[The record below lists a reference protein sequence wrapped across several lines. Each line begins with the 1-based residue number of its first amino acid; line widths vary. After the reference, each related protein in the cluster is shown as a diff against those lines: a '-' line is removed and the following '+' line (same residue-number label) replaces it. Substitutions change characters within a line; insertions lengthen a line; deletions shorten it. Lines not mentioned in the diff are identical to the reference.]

1 MIFWAISS
9 GLAALAALILTAA
22 LWRGRGAGEA
32 RRFDVKVY
40 RDQLREVERDLARGV
55 VSETEAGAI
64 RTEVSR
70 RLLDADKA
78 DRAAAATAAA
88 PRLAS
93 GIATV
98 LVALAVLGG
107 SFASYL
113 GTATI
118 LSYCGWTLQ
127 EIAEARARTT
137 FTLKIRGNRVS
148 LSPIF
153 DGLGAP
159 GYPDQPLEARYA
171 RSEEVR
177 RSRIGQ
183 EEAEAL
189 AGTPPAA
196 EADPD
201 YLALIDQLR
210 AKVAERPDDLQGHR
224 LLAREEAKLGNYAAA
239 RKAQSQV
246 IAILGDTAGAGEF
259 TALAELCITA
269 ANGYVSPEAETALRE
284 ALARDPEDPAARYF
298 SGRLAV
304 QIGRYDVAFRLWS
317 RLLDEGPANA
327 PWIPP
332 IRADIGALAE
342 LAGVRYTPPPATDAP
357 GPSAADLDA
366 ASEMTPEERTEMIRT
381 MVAGLADRLAKE
393 GGSPEEWARL
403 IRAYGVLGETDRA
416 AAIWAEAQQVF
427 PEEAARAPIRDA
439 ARDAGVTE

>member
-1 MIFWAISS
+1 MVFWAISS
-9 GLAALAALILTAA
+9 GLAVLAALILVFA
-22 LWRGRGAGEA
+22 LWRGRRAGEA
-32 RRFDVKVY
+32 RRFDVQVY

-55 VSETEAGAI
+55 VSETEAETI

-78 DRAAAATAAA
+78 DRAAVATAAA

-93 GIATV
+93 GIASLAV
-98 LVALAVLGG
+98 LAAVLGG
-107 SFASYL
+107 ATLLYL
-113 GTATI
+113 
-118 LSYCGWTLQ
+118 
-127 EIAEARARTT
+127 R
-137 FTLKIRGNRVS
+137 
-148 LSPIF
+148 
-153 DGLGAP
+153 LGAP

-189 AGTPPAA
+189 AGPPPAV

-201 YLALIDQLR
+201 YMALVERLR
-210 AKVAERPDDLQGHR
+210 ATVAGRPDDLQGHR
-224 LLAREEAKLGNYAAA
+224 LLARQEAALGNYAAA
-239 RKAQSQV
+239 RAAQSQV
-246 IAILGDTAGAGEF
+246 IEILGDTASAAEF
-259 TALAELCITA
+259 TSLAELYITA
-269 ANGYVSPEAETALRE
+269 ANGYVSPEAEQALRE
-284 ALARDPEDPAARYF
+284 ALARAPEDPAARYY
-298 SGRLAV
+298 SGLLAA

-317 RLLDEGPANA
+317 RLLDEGPADA

-332 IRADIGALAE
+332 IRADIGALAD
-342 LAGVRYTPPPATDAP
+342 LAGVRYTPPPAADAP

-381 MVAGLADRLAKE
+381 MVAGLADRLATE

-416 AAIWAEAQQVF
+416 AAIWGEAQQVF
-427 PEEAARAPIRDA
+427 PEEAALAPVRDA
-439 ARDAGVTE
+439 ARAAGVAE